1 MPGVGAV
8 EATAAVATGLSI
20 LPVPMMTEMEIPIFS
35 TGKIQGEKFMKNPA
49 SLQTT
54 MQDKRKE
61 GLVASFAC
69 SVEK

>member
-8 EATAAVATGLSI
+8 EATVVVATDLSI
-20 LPVPMMTEMEIPIFS
+20 LPVSMMTEMEIPIFS
-35 TGKIQGEKFMKNPA
+35 TGKIQGEKFTKNLA

-61 GLVASFAC
+61 GLVVSFAC